1 MTIQADLPLNSQD
14 VPSFQ
19 SFLRHRLPQR
29 IEDELRSIIQERF
42 QPIEDDLRNTL
53 DIAGIVETHV
63 EELTR
68 SWLDRG
74 SPTGLLGETLPEQ
87 NDDIFHGDH
96 SYPASP
102 APTGL
107 LGETLPEQNDDI
119 FLGDHSYPALPAPT
133 GLLGETL
140 LEQND
145 DIFLG
150 DHSYPASPAPT
161 GLLGETLPEQNDDIF
176 LGDHS
181 YLASPA
187 LTWEAEV
194 DLLTESIPDVLDRGN
209 GLLDHPSPGNLGD
222 IAVDDQLWDFFP
234 VPPES
239 DMSEHTEQFDG

>member
-119 FLGDHSYPALPAPT
+119 FLGDHSY
-133 GLLGETL
+133 
-140 LEQND
+140 
-145 DIFLG
+145 
-150 DHSYPASPAPT
+150 
-161 GLLGETLPEQNDDIF
+161 
-176 LGDHS
+176 
-181 YLASPA
+181 LASPA

>member
-119 FLGDHSYPALPAPT
+119 FLGDHSY
-133 GLLGETL
+133 
-140 LEQND
+140 
-145 DIFLG
+145 
-150 DHSYPASPAPT
+150 
-161 GLLGETLPEQNDDIF
+161 
-176 LGDHS
+176 
-181 YLASPA
+181 LASPA

-239 DMSEHTEQFDG
+239 DMSEHTEQFEG

>member
-19 SFLRHRLPQR
+19 NFLRHRLPQR
-29 IEDELRSIIQERF
+29 VEDELRSIIQERF

-87 NDDIFHGDH
+87 NDDIFLGDH
-96 SYPASP
+96 SYPTLP

-140 LEQND
+140 PEQND

-150 DHSYPASPAPT
+150 DHSYPALPAP
-161 GLLGETLPEQNDDIF
+161 
-176 LGDHS
+176 
-181 YLASPA
+181 
-187 LTWEAEV
+187 TWEAEA

-222 IAVDDQLWDFFP
+222 IAVDDQLWDFLP

-239 DMSEHTEQFDG
+239 DMSEHTEQFEGQYRRLPF

>member
-119 FLGDHSYPALPAPT
+119 FLGDHSYPALPA
-133 GLLGETL
+133 
-140 LEQND
+140 
-145 DIFLG
+145 
-150 DHSYPASPAPT
+150 
-161 GLLGETLPEQNDDIF
+161 
-176 LGDHS
+176 
-181 YLASPA
+181 